1 MPAVPVIGHSSL
13 VIGHSTASAPPPLLC
28 IDIGNTH
35 THYGVVGSD
44 GAIAQ
49 GEVVTPLLDD
59 PQEGLPPRLAHLLRA
74 HPDIGGVSFCSV
86 VPAINRRLR
95 EVLAAYPKLPVFQLT
110 HETRLGL
117 PITYPNPSEI
127 GQDRLAN
134 AAGVRALVPGPA
146 VVIALGTAVAFDII
160 TTQGGYEGGIITP
173 GPALVTRYLHERTA
187 QLPLVEDLIT
197 PVKSV
202 IGKSTTEA
210 IRIGAVVGFAGLIQT
225 LLDAVLAELAQKET
239 ATPTVFLAGGA
250 ARTVSDRLRQPA
262 RHMPDLTLRGLA
274 AAYRL
279 NTV

>member
-1 MPAVPVIGHSSL
+1 M
-13 VIGHSTASAPPPLLC
+13 PLLC

-35 THYGVVGSD
+35 THYGVVGD
-44 GAIAQ
+44 EGAVTQ
-49 GEVVTPLLDD
+49 GEVATPLLDD
-59 PQEGLPPRLAHLLRA
+59 PRDGLPPLLGTLLQTHA
-74 HPDIGGVSFCSV
+74 IDGISFCSV
-86 VPAINRRLR
+86 VPGINGRLR
-95 EVLAAYPKLPVFQLT
+95 EALAAASRLPVFQLT
-110 HETRLGL
+110 HETALGL
-117 PITYPNPSEI
+117 PITYPNPAEI

-146 VVIALGTAVAFDII
+146 IVIALGTAAAFDII
-160 TTQGGYEGGIITP
+160 TTAGGYEGGIITP

-197 PVKSV
+197 PVTSV
-202 IGKSTTEA
+202 IGKSTAEA

-262 RHMPDLTLRGLA
+262 RHVPDLTLRGLA
-274 AAYRL
+274 AAWRL
-279 NTV
+279 NQGRD